1 MQQPHQAQG
10 FDDARLRE
18 ANARYWRSN
27 QRIVFTLLLAWAL
40 ISVGC
45 GILFAESLNAWS
57 IGGCPLGFWFAQQ
70 GSILGFVLLILCYA
84 VLMAR
89 LDRRHRK
96 DLAEIAGSRAED
108 AQ

>member
-1 MQQPHQAQG
+1 MQQPSDAQNP
-10 FDDARLRE
+10 DSTRLRE

-27 QRIVFTLLLAWAL
+27 QRIVFALLLAWAL
-40 ISVGC
+40 ISLGC

-84 VLMAR
+84 ILMAR

-96 DLAEIAGSRAED
+96 DLALIAGSRAED

>member
-1 MQQPHQAQG
+1 MQQPNDAQSP
-10 FDDARLRE
+10 DSTRLRD

-27 QRIVFTLLLAWAL
+27 QRIVFALLLVWA
-40 ISVGC
+40 SVSLGC
-45 GILFAESLNAWS
+45 GILFAEELNAWS

-96 DLAEIAGSRAED
+96 DIDVIAASRAED